1 VPGEFSVNIRKFES
15 KDRGQLRSISHD
27 TAFMGQPASVFFEGR
42 EVFCDALNLYFT
54 DYEPESCFVAE
65 VDSVVI
71 GYLIGAKSKITAE
84 KVFNDKIILPLFWKA
99 LRSGVFL
106 KKKNIVFIFNFLKAL
121 IKDGL
126 VTPDFTKEYPAT
138 FHINIKKE
146 FRGKNIGT
154 DLVNVYLNYLKKE
167 MVTGVHL
174 ATLSQAGADFF
185 SKQSFRL
192 LYEGSR
198 SYFNYILHKDVPLFI
213 FGKKLGDVS
222 IFLR

>member
-1 VPGEFSVNIRKFES
+1 MSGEFSVNIRKFES
-15 KDRGQLRSISHD
+15 RDRSQVRSISHD
-27 TAFMGQPASVFFEGR
+27 TAFMGQPAALFFEGR
-42 EVFCDALNLYFT
+42 EVICDALNLYFT

-65 VDSVVI
+65 VNSAVA

-84 KVFNDKIILPLFWKA
+84 KIFKDKIMSPLLWKA
-99 LRSGVFL
+99 LSSGVFI
-106 KKKNIVFIFNFLKAL
+106 KKKNIVFIFNCLKAL
-121 IKDGL
+121 VKGGL
-126 VTPDFTKEYPAT
+126 ATPDFTKEYPAT

-154 DLVNVYLNYLKKE
+154 GLVNAYLNYLRKE
-167 MVTGVHL
+167 MVPGVHL

-198 SYFNYILHKDVPLFI
+198 PYFKYILHKDVPLFI
-213 FGKKLGDVS
+213 FGKKLGEVS
-222 IFLR
+222 ISS